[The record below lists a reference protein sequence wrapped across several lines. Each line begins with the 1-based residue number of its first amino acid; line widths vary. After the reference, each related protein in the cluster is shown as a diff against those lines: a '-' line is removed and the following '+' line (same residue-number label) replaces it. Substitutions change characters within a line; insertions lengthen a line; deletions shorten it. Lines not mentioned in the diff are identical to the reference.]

1 VDLTVENTAPSP
13 IFLKKAR
20 IDPCRMGRFETTTET
35 NSSRTAHSLPETAPS
50 GPDWG
55 RHACQSFHSSLW
67 QTRQERAYRKD
78 NDSTD
83 DGSHHDEDDSTE
95 QEAQGGLLLHA
106 EVDGPEQLPES

>member
-1 VDLTVENTAPSP
+1 MSALS
-13 IFLKKAR
+13 F
-20 IDPCRMGRFETTTET
+20 F
-35 NSSRTAHSLPETAPS
+35 SLANWT
-50 GPDWG
+50 
-55 RHACQSFHSSLW
+55 
-67 QTRQERAYRKD
+67 ERAYRKD